1 MLRLSAAAL
10 SGLLLGGTPAAAQEA
25 GDAPR
30 GLRLAREVCS
40 SCHAV
45 EAREVLSPVS
55 QAPTFDEVAD
65 RPGVTGM
72 GLTAFLRTP
81 HRTMP
86 DLILKPGEIDDIV
99 AHILGLKGGD

>member
-1 MLRLSAAAL
+1 MRRSMGLAL
-10 SGLLLGGTPAAAQEA
+10 SIPLLLAPPAMAQDV
-25 GDAPR
+25 GDARR
-30 GLRLAREVCS
+30 GLALSRQACS

-65 RPGVTGM
+65 RPGVTAM
-72 GLTAFLRTP
+72 GLTVFLRTP
-81 HRTMP
+81 HRSMP